1 MVETANDKANAYAAA
16 PARKRMLTLVG
27 IYIAALATRFIST
40 GSFTVLPMAAAD
52 IGGMEIYPLASNI
65 MGLLSICAMPVYGY
79 LGSRFPAVKP
89 RLLAGSLALGAAVLF
104 IVALAPNM
112 LVVIVVNLFYG
123 VVSASIF
130 VVAFS
135 LIRDMYSAKQAGIY
149 LGMIGTM
156 TSIGMLAGPALT
168 GIIIDSLGW
177 RWAFHLGWPMLL
189 VAVGF
194 ILSGVRVDGAAT
206 AAAVPTPAVAAA
218 AAATAAVATATAATV
233 VTAAKPK
240 AGFDATGAVA
250 LTLFL
255 FGLVMALS
263 FGRSYLPFGSLAN
276 NALFVLAAAALATLV
291 LIVRKKG
298 AWAFIPLTVFADRN
312 TRVLAAMNFL
322 SCCSTMAA
330 SFFIPAYIINV
341 LGGSAFQAGLATAVY
356 AVLGVFICPS
366 LGRLIARHGSARAVC
381 SLGTAVRIAL
391 TVAAV
396 LFLNPHTSIW
406 AIYAFMLLAGFYS
419 AQQNVTFS
427 TAPQIQIPQQIRFQ
441 ANSVVMTAQN
451 LGSSIG
457 LAVYTTI
464 MATYGIANGMT
475 VALVVA
481 ACLAAALLVVTQFL
495 RPAAGE

>member
-1 MVETANDKANAYAAA
+1 MVETTETPNAYAAA
-16 PARKRMLTLVG
+16 PAKKRMLTLVG

-52 IGGMEIYPLASNI
+52 IGGMEIYPLASNV

-79 LGSRFPAVKP
+79 LGSRFPAIKRP
-89 RLLAGSLALGAAVLF
+89 LLAGSLALGAMVLLV
-104 IVALAPNM
+104 VAMAPSM
-112 LVVIVVNLFYG
+112 LVVIVVNFFYG

-130 VVAFS
+130 VVAYS

-156 TSIGMLAGPALT
+156 TSIGMLVGPALT
-168 GIIIDSLGW
+168 GIIIDYLGW
-177 RWAFHLGWPMLL
+177 RWAFHVGWPMLL

-194 ILSGVRVDGAAT
+194 IMAGVKVDKVGL
-206 AAAVPTPAVAAA
+206 AAA
-218 AAATAAVATATAATV
+218 AAAPAAGS
-233 VTAAKPK
+233 PK
-240 AGFDATGAVA
+240 TGFDVAGAVA

-255 FGLVMALS
+255 FGLVMSLS
-263 FGRSYLPFGSLAN
+263 FGRSYLPFGSIAN
-276 NALFVLAAAALATLV
+276 NALIALAVAALIALV
-291 LIVRKKG
+291 LIIRQKG
-298 AWAFIPLTVFADRN
+298 ARAFIPATVFADRN
-312 TRVLAAMNFL
+312 TRTLAIMNFL
-322 SCCSTMAA
+322 SCCSTMAV
-330 SFFIPAYIINV
+330 SFFMPSYIINV
-341 LGGSAFQAGLATAVY
+341 LHGSAFQAGLATAVY
-356 AVLGVFICPS
+356 ALLGVFICPM
-366 LGRLIARHGSARAVC
+366 LGRLIAKHGSARTVC
-381 SLGTAVRIAL
+381 NLGTIVRIGL
-391 TVAAV
+391 TVTAV
-396 LFLNPHTSIW
+396 LFLSPQVSIW

-464 MATYGIANGMT
+464 MASFGIANGMT

-481 ACLAAALLVVTQFL
+481 TCLAVALLAATQFL
-495 RPAAGE
+495 TPASKD